1 MSTGLGGPAADD
13 DGDYQISYYSDG
25 HIEHKRMENIEKE
38 LTNMKHGLHGIYNMV
53 KCILAVSCFLLTSIV
68 ILNVILLVKASAAS
82 EPFDA
87 PVGTITAWTMKVEV
101 QGPEAGGLPRGWVR
115 CRVLNESSRI
125 FAKT

>member
-53 KCILAVSCFLLTSIV
+53 KCILAVSCLFLTSIV

-125 FAKT
+125 FAKS